1 MIKLTKEQM
10 LLLHTQLIETT
21 GGSDGIRDMGL
32 LESALESPFQSY
44 GGEELYPKKVEDFVE
59 ALDIS
64 AHEPERRPS
73 KPIIP
78 LVTNIGEICKFMG
91 MENRENE

>member
-1 MIKLTKEQM
+1 
-10 LLLHTQLIETT
+10 
-21 GGSDGIRDMGL
+21 
-32 LESALESPFQSY
+32 
-44 GGEELYPKKVEDFVE
+44 VEDFVE

-64 AHEPERRPS
+64 AHEPERKPF

-78 LVTNIGEICKFMG
+78 LVTNIGEIRKFMG

>member
-1 MIKLTKEQM
+1 MATSSILTNIKITDPQK
-10 LLLHTQLIETT
+10 
-21 GGSDGIRDMGL
+21 
-32 LESALESPFQSY
+32 A
-44 GGEELYPKKVEDFVE
+44 EDFAE

-64 AHEPERRPS
+64 AHEPERWPS

-78 LVTNIGEICKFMG
+78 LVTNIGEIRKFMG

>member
-59 ALDIS
+59 ELDIS

-78 LVTNIGEICKFMG
+78 LVTNIGEIRKFMG

>member
-1 MIKLTKEQM
+1 MATSSILTNIKIT
-10 LLLHTQLIETT
+10 
-21 GGSDGIRDMGL
+21 D
-32 LESALESPFQSY
+32 
-44 GGEELYPKKVEDFVE
+44 PKKVEDFVE

-64 AHEPERRPS
+64 AHEPERIPS

-78 LVTNIGEICKFMG
+78 FVTNIGEIRKFMG

>member
-1 MIKLTKEQM
+1 MIKLTKEQI

-21 GGSDGIRDMGL
+21 GGSDGIRDIGL

-78 LVTNIGEICKFMG
+78 LVTNIGEIRKFMG

>member
-1 MIKLTKEQM
+1 MIKLTKEQI
-10 LLLHTQLIETT
+10 LLLHTQLIEST

-78 LVTNIGEICKFMG
+78 LVTNIGEIRKFMG

>member
-1 MIKLTKEQM
+1 M
-10 LLLHTQLIETT
+10 
-21 GGSDGIRDMGL
+21 
-32 LESALESPFQSY
+32 
-44 GGEELYPKKVEDFVE
+44 EDFVE

-64 AHEPERRPS
+64 AHEPERKPS

-78 LVTNIGEICKFMG
+78 LVTNIGEIRKFMG

>member
-1 MIKLTKEQM
+1 MATSSILTNIKIT
-10 LLLHTQLIETT
+10 
-21 GGSDGIRDMGL
+21 D
-32 LESALESPFQSY
+32 
-44 GGEELYPKKVEDFVE
+44 PKKVEDFVV

-64 AHEPERRPS
+64 AHEPERIPS

-78 LVTNIGEICKFMG
+78 LVTNIGEIRKFMG

>member
-1 MIKLTKEQM
+1 MATSSILTNIKITDPQK
-10 LLLHTQLIETT
+10 
-21 GGSDGIRDMGL
+21 
-32 LESALESPFQSY
+32 A
-44 GGEELYPKKVEDFVE
+44 EDFAE

-64 AHEPERRPS
+64 AHEPERQPS

-78 LVTNIGEICKFMG
+78 LVTNIGEIRKFMG

>member
-1 MIKLTKEQM
+1 MIKLTKEQI
-10 LLLHTQLIETT
+10 LLLHTQLIDTT
-21 GGSDGIRDMGL
+21 GGIDGIRDIGL

-78 LVTNIGEICKFMG
+78 LVTNIGEIRKFMG

>member
-1 MIKLTKEQM
+1 MATSSILTNIKIT
-10 LLLHTQLIETT
+10 
-21 GGSDGIRDMGL
+21 D
-32 LESALESPFQSY
+32 
-44 GGEELYPKKVEDFVE
+44 PKKAEDFVD

-78 LVTNIGEICKFMG
+78 LVTNIGEIRKFMG

>member
-1 MIKLTKEQM
+1 MATSSILTNIKIT
-10 LLLHTQLIETT
+10 
-21 GGSDGIRDMGL
+21 D
-32 LESALESPFQSY
+32 
-44 GGEELYPKKVEDFVE
+44 PKKAEDFVE

-64 AHEPERRPS
+64 AHEPERISS

-78 LVTNIGEICKFMG
+78 LVTNIGEIRKFMG

>member
-1 MIKLTKEQM
+1 MIWQHQVY
-10 LLLHTQLIETT
+10 LLI
-21 GGSDGIRDMGL
+21 
-32 LESALESPFQSY
+32 
-44 GGEELYPKKVEDFVE
+44 YPKKVEDFVE

-64 AHEPERRPS
+64 AHEPERIPS

-78 LVTNIGEICKFMG
+78 LVTNIGEIRKFMG

>member
-1 MIKLTKEQM
+1 MATSSILTNIKITDPQK
-10 LLLHTQLIETT
+10 
-21 GGSDGIRDMGL
+21 
-32 LESALESPFQSY
+32 A
-44 GGEELYPKKVEDFVE
+44 EDFAE

-78 LVTNIGEICKFMG
+78 LVTNIGEIRKFMG

>member
-64 AHEPERRPS
+64 AHEPERRSS

-78 LVTNIGEICKFMG
+78 LVTNIGEIRKFMG

>member
-1 MIKLTKEQM
+1 MIKLTKEQI

-78 LVTNIGEICKFMG
+78 LVTNIGEIRKFMG
-91 MENRENE
+91 MEKRENE